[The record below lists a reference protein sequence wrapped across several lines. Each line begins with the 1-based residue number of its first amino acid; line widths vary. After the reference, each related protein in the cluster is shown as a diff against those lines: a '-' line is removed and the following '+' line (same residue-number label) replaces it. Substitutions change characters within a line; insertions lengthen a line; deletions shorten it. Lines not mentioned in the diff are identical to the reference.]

1 MTRVSE
7 PAAGA
12 GNLRRA
18 RVSGAACGAFQNR
31 MPENAMKP
39 SDIKPTVMKVMP
51 RP

>member
-1 MTRVSE
+1 MTEVSE
-7 PAAGA
+7 PAADA
-12 GNLRRA
+12 GNPRRA
-18 RVSGAACGAFQNR
+18 RVSGGALQNR